1 MRDSRQ
7 KHKERIMHQEKRV
20 EGVSEMTTP
29 LQQLCATEEMSQ
41 IDCRSINLLT
51 MLSKLV
57 VALVLG
63 IVVMIISL
71 MS

>member
-1 MRDSRQ
+1 
-7 KHKERIMHQEKRV
+7 MHQYKIV
-20 EGVSEMTTP
+20 EGVSEMTTQ
-29 LQQLCATEEMSQ
+29 LQERCSTEEMSQ

-51 MLSKLV
+51 MLSKFV
-57 VALVLG
+57 MAMVIG

>member
-1 MRDSRQ
+1 
-7 KHKERIMHQEKRV
+7 
-20 EGVSEMTTP
+20 MTTQ
-29 LQQLCATEEMSQ
+29 LQERCSTEEMSQ

-57 VALVLG
+57 MAMVLG
-63 IVVMIISL
+63 IVVMIVSL

>member
-1 MRDSRQ
+1 
-7 KHKERIMHQEKRV
+7 MHQNKIV
-20 EGVSEMTTP
+20 EGVSEMTTQ
-29 LQQLCATEEMSQ
+29 LQELCGTEEMSQ

-57 VALVLG
+57 VAIVIG
-63 IVVMIISL
+63 IVVMIVSL

>member
-1 MRDSRQ
+1 
-7 KHKERIMHQEKRV
+7 MHQNKIV
-20 EGVSEMTTP
+20 DGVSEMTTQ
-29 LQQLCATEEMSQ
+29 LQELCATEEMSQ

-57 VALVLG
+57 MAMVLG
-63 IVVMIISL
+63 IVVMIVSL

>member
-1 MRDSRQ
+1 MNQ
-7 KHKERIMHQEKRV
+7 KKRV
-20 EGVSEMTTP
+20 EGFSEMTTQ
-29 LQQLCATEEMSQ
+29 LQQFCATEEMSQ

>member
-1 MRDSRQ
+1 M
-7 KHKERIMHQEKRV
+7 HKEKTMHQNKIV
-20 EGVSEMTTP
+20 EGVSEMTTQ
-29 LQQLCATEEMSQ
+29 LQERCSMEEMSQ

-57 VALVLG
+57 MAMVLG
-63 IVVMIISL
+63 IVVMIVSL